1 MGSMILVTN
10 DDFSVDEVLRKIR
23 NKRTGAIVSFVGVV
37 REDDSGRKIKMLEM
51 ETYKGMA
58 EKELSDLKDKAM
70 EKYDLEEVTIIHR
83 IGSLSPGDNIVLIAV
98 AGGHRKEAFAGAEFL
113 IDELKKVVPLWKKEI
128 LEDGE
133 VWVEGGH

>member
-1 MGSMILVTN
+1 MGSMILVTD

-37 REDDSGRKIKMLEM
+37 REDDSGRKIKALEM
-51 ETYKGMA
+51 ETYKGMV
-58 EKELSDLKDKAM
+58 EKELSDLRDKAM
-70 EKYDLEEVTIIHR
+70 KKFNLEEVTIIHR
-83 IGSLSPGDNIVLIAV
+83 VGSLSPGDNIVLIAV
-98 AGGHRKEAFAGAEFL
+98 ASGHRKEAFAGAEFL

>member
-1 MGSMILVTN
+1 MILVTE
-10 DDFSVDEVLRKIR
+10 DDFSVDDALRKIR

-70 EKYDLEEVTIIHR
+70 EKFNLEEVTIIHR

-98 AGGHRKEAFAGAEFL
+98 ASGHRKEAFAGAEFL

>member
-1 MGSMILVTN
+1 MGSMILVTD

-58 EKELSDLKDKAM
+58 EKELSDLRDKAM
-70 EKYDLEEVTIIHR
+70 KKFNLEEVTIIHR
-83 IGSLSPGDNIVLIAV
+83 VGSLSPGDNIVLIAV
-98 AGGHRKEAFAGAEFL
+98 ASGHRKEAFAGAEFL

>member
-1 MGSMILVTN
+1 MGSMILVTD

-70 EKYDLEEVTIIHR
+70 KKFNLEDVTIIHR

-98 AGGHRKEAFAGAEFL
+98 ASGHRKEAFAGAEFL

>member
-58 EKELSDLKDKAM
+58 EKEMSDLRDKAM
-70 EKYDLEEVTIIHR
+70 EKFNLEDVTIIHR

-98 AGGHRKEAFAGAEFL
+98 ASGHRKEAFAGAEFL

>member
-1 MGSMILVTN
+1 MILVTEE
-10 DDFSVDEVLRKIR
+10 DFSVDDALRKIR
-23 NKRTGAIVSFVGVV
+23 SRRTGAIVSFIGVV
-37 REDDSGRKIKMLEM
+37 REEDRGRKIRKMEM
-51 ETYKGMA
+51 EAYKGMA
-58 EKELSDLKDKAM
+58 ERELSELREKAM
-70 EKYDLEEVTIIHR
+70 KKFGLEEVTIIHR

-98 AGGHRKEAFAGAEFL
+98 SSGHRKEAFAGSEYL

>member
-1 MGSMILVTN
+1 MGSMILVTD

-37 REDDSGRKIKMLEM
+37 REDDSGRKIKALEM
-51 ETYKGMA
+51 ETYKGMV

-70 EKYDLEEVTIIHR
+70 KKFNLEEVTIIHR
-83 IGSLSPGDNIVLIAV
+83 VGSLSPGDNIVLIAV
-98 AGGHRKEAFAGAEFL
+98 ASGHRKEAFAGAEFL

>member
-1 MGSMILVTN
+1 MILVTEE
-10 DDFSVDEVLRKIR
+10 DFSVDDALRRIR
-23 NKRTGAIVSFVGVV
+23 SRRTGAIVSFVGVV
-37 REDDSGRKIKMLEM
+37 REEDRGRKIRKMEM
-51 ETYKGMA
+51 EAYKGMA
-58 EKELSDLKDKAM
+58 ERELSDLREKAM
-70 EKYDLEEVTIIHR
+70 KKFGLEEVTIIHR

-98 AGGHRKEAFAGAEFL
+98 SSGHRKEAFAGAEYL

>member
-70 EKYDLEEVTIIHR
+70 KKFNLEDVTIIHR

-98 AGGHRKEAFAGAEFL
+98 ASGHRKEAFAGAEFL

>member
-1 MGSMILVTN
+1 MGSMILVTD

-37 REDDSGRKIKMLEM
+37 REDDSGRKIKALEM

-70 EKYDLEEVTIIHR
+70 KKFDLEDVTIIHR
-83 IGSLSPGDNIVLIAV
+83 FGSLSPGDNIVLIAV
-98 AGGHRKEAFAGAEFL
+98 ASGHRKEAFAGAEFL

>member
-1 MGSMILVTN
+1 MILVTN

-23 NKRTGAIVSFVGVV
+23 NKYTGAIVSFVGVV

-70 EKYDLEEVTIIHR
+70 KKFNLEDVTIIHR

-98 AGGHRKEAFAGAEFL
+98 ASGHRKEAFAGAEFL

>member
-37 REDDSGRKIKMLEM
+37 REDDSGRKIKALEM
-51 ETYKGMA
+51 ETYKGMV
-58 EKELSDLKDKAM
+58 EKELSDLRDKAM
-70 EKYDLEEVTIIHR
+70 KKFNLEEVTIIHR
-83 IGSLSPGDNIVLIAV
+83 VGSLSPGDNIVLIAV
-98 AGGHRKEAFAGAEFL
+98 ASGHRKEAFAGAEFL

>member
-98 AGGHRKEAFAGAEFL
+98 ASGHRKEAFAGAEFL

>member
-98 AGGHRKEAFAGAEFL
+98 ASGHRKEAFAGAEFL

-133 VWVEGGH
+133 VWVEGEH

>member
-1 MGSMILVTN
+1 MGSMILVTD

-58 EKELSDLKDKAM
+58 EKELSDLRDKAM
-70 EKYDLEEVTIIHR
+70 KKFNLEDVTIIHR
-83 IGSLSPGDNIVLIAV
+83 VGSLSPGDNIVLIAV
-98 AGGHRKEAFAGAEFL
+98 ASGHRKEAFAGAEFL

>member
-70 EKYDLEEVTIIHR
+70 KKFNLEDVTIIHR
-83 IGSLSPGDNIVLIAV
+83 VGSLSPGDNIVLIAV
-98 AGGHRKEAFAGAEFL
+98 ASGHRKEAFAGAEFL

>member
-1 MGSMILVTN
+1 MGSMILVTD

-70 EKYDLEEVTIIHR
+70 KKFNLEDVTIIHR
-83 IGSLSPGDNIVLIAV
+83 VGSLSPGDNIVLIAV
-98 AGGHRKEAFAGAEFL
+98 ASGHRKEAFAGAEFL

>member
-1 MGSMILVTN
+1 MILVTEE
-10 DDFSVDEVLRKIR
+10 DFSVDDALRKIR
-23 NKRTGAIVSFVGVV
+23 SRRTGAIVSFVGVV
-37 REDDSGRKIKMLEM
+37 REEDHGRKIRKMEM
-51 ETYKGMA
+51 EAYKGMA
-58 EKELSDLKDKAM
+58 ERELSDLREKAM
-70 EKYDLEEVTIIHR
+70 KKFGLEEVTIIHR

-98 AGGHRKEAFAGAEFL
+98 SSGHRKEAFAGAEYL

>member
-83 IGSLSPGDNIVLIAV
+83 IGSLSPVDNIVLIAV
-98 AGGHRKEAFAGAEFL
+98 ASGHRKEAFAGAEFL

>member
-1 MGSMILVTN
+1 LILVTEE
-10 DDFSVDEVLRKIR
+10 DFSVDDALRKIR
-23 NKRTGAIVSFVGVV
+23 SRRTGAIVSFVGVV
-37 REDDSGRKIKMLEM
+37 REEDHGRKIRKMEM
-51 ETYKGMA
+51 EAYKGMA
-58 EKELSDLKDKAM
+58 ERELSDLREKAM
-70 EKYDLEEVTIIHR
+70 KKFGLEEVTIIHR

-98 AGGHRKEAFAGAEFL
+98 SSGHRKEAFAGAEYL